1 MGASM
6 CTSLCIN
13 YTYMCRDYPQP
24 ALWLIW
30 RDVSARDRGTLTIAI
45 YTIESYWLKHLLTI
59 CRIPKQAAVNCKKS
73 YGCEDQLKSNLTNH
87 LSEMVKLI
95 DCHSSTVI
103 KSTTRIR
110 QLTRSP
116 SFSPILSCLLLYFI
130 VSNFDFNA
138 SFTTGGLLYLG
149 RKKGFIIV
157 NGNSGFGLI
166 NFTLESARSNSHS
179 AKVSNLP
186 GPTNHR
192 NCRLHIHESSSH
204 CLYDR
209 IIVPPTAAT
218 LALYASQLSGS
229 VKQVFSST
237 VDQRTK
243 EKFVSLF
250 LCLFHF
256 VYYYYKNGINIY
268 LVNSKYYIFLQIV
281 F

>member
-116 SFSPILSCLLLYFI
+116 SFFTNTLL
-130 VSNFDFNA
+130 
-138 SFTTGGLLYLG
+138 
-149 RKKGFIIV
+149 FIII
-157 NGNSGFGLI
+157 F
-166 NFTLESARSNSHS
+166 
-179 AKVSNLP
+179 
-186 GPTNHR
+186 
-192 NCRLHIHESSSH
+192 H
-204 CLYDR
+204 CFQFR
-209 IIVPPTAAT
+209 F
-218 LALYASQLSGS
+218 Q
-229 VKQVFSST
+229 
-237 VDQRTK
+237 
-243 EKFVSLF
+243 
-250 LCLFHF
+250 CLFH
-256 VYYYYKNGINIY
+256 YRRASI
-268 LVNSKYYIFLQIV
+268 LR
-281 F
+281 